1 MKITNKEDRQ
11 VRTDTFIGVF
21 IALVIFFIALRIPFD
36 TDFFWHLNAG
46 KVMDNQQSIL
56 LTDLFSF
63 TKFNDHWT
71 NHSWLSQILFY
82 LTYKFSGYLGIMI
95 FVAVVTTATM
105 LLIYK
110 SMLGKSI
117 LKAFLIVFAVLISA
131 VVWSPRPQIFSL
143 LCFAILYQ
151 FITKYDKTS
160 NRKYLF
166 FIGFLFLIWSNLHAG
181 FSLGILFVFLFIL
194 GKIIDLIVNYEKYKN
209 EKIKIISLVILL
221 AVCICIVC
229 INPNGINTW
238 KVQFDTVSIGTLQNQ
253 IDEWASPDFHK
264 IEQQPYLWIWLLFVL
279 FLGVTTYKFRFQ
291 EILPILAFGALGFIA
306 KRNYAIFAIVIFPS
320 LSKII
325 VSFIGTEIRSPYFFR
340 NWKSSVDKINVIP
353 KPIFQKIINFSFII
367 LAGFAIILK
376 IVYLGNELVLKT
388 YEKKLYPAEAIG
400 FLEMNSIPDGNL
412 LNSYAWGGYIN
423 WKNPKLLVFVDGR
436 TDLFG
441 DEILGDWIKLVN
453 SESEYQDLLLKY
465 DIGWVFLEKDLPIVK
480 TLINDNWQV
489 FYSDNIAIIL
499 KQ

>member
-1 MKITNKEDRQ
+1 MNITNNEDRKI
-11 VRTDTFIGVF
+11 RTDTFIGVF

-46 KVMDNQQSIL
+46 KVMNHQQSIL

-63 TKFNDHWT
+63 TRYNEHWT

-82 LTYKFSGYLGIMI
+82 LTYKFSGYMGLMI
-95 FVAVVTTATM
+95 FVAIVTTATM

-110 SMLGKSI
+110 SMVGKSI

-131 VVWSPRPQIFSL
+131 VVWSPRPQIFSI
-143 LCFAILYQ
+143 LCFAVLYQ
-151 FITKYDKTS
+151 FIVNYDKTS

-194 GKIIDLIVNYEKYKN
+194 GKFIDLIVDYEKYKI
-209 EKIKIISLVILL
+209 EKIKIKWLVILL
-221 AVCICIVC
+221 AVCIIIVC

-264 IEQQPYLWIWLLFVL
+264 VEQQPYLWIWMLFAL
-279 FLGVTTYKFRFQ
+279 FLGVTSYKFRFQ
-291 EILPILAFGALGFIA
+291 EILPILAFGGLGFIA
-306 KRNYAIFAIVIFPS
+306 KRNYALFAIVVFPS

-325 VSFIGTEIRSPYFFR
+325 VSFFEIEMRNSYFFR
-340 NWKSSVDKINVIP
+340 NWKSSVEKFNVIP
-353 KPIFQKIINFSFII
+353 KPIFQKAVNYCFIF
-367 LAGFAIILK
+367 LAGLAIFLK
-376 IVYLGNELVLKT
+376 IIYLGNELVLTT
-388 YEKKLYPAEAIG
+388 YEKKLYPAEAIS
-400 FLEMNSIPDGNL
+400 FLEKNSIPDGNL

-423 WKNPKLLVFVDGR
+423 WKNPNLLVFVDGR

-441 DEILGDWIKLVN
+441 DEILGDWSKLVK
-453 SESEYQDLLLKY
+453 SESGYQDLLLKY
-465 DIGWVFLEKDLPIVK
+465 DIGWVFIEKDLPIVQ
-480 TLINDNWQV
+480 TLINNQWQV
-489 FYSDNIAIIL
+489 YYSDNIAIIL
-499 KQ
+499 SQ